1 MKIYNQLTFATGPL
15 NRKKRTGIFNDFI
28 GEHQINSE
36 HKFSVRNYGFPSIFL
51 GPSGRHEKFIYLL
64 ESPERLDIPGKIS
77 WIDQRKVG
85 EGEFHF
91 ETERIERSYVC
102 MDEDFGIG
110 GQRENPKSA
119 ERCSAFERIVRGLEG
134 ENLRVVKLETKEDWE
149 QNDSYTASR
158 SDVFVRGV
166 FKGSAEEIIRAVN
179 ILHSNEVLP
188 VAIGCDEIKLY

>member
-1 MKIYNQLTFATGPL
+1 MKTYNQLTFETGPL
-15 NRKKRTGIFNDFI
+15 NRKKRIGIFNDFMDK
-28 GEHQINSE
+28 HQINPV

-85 EGEFHF
+85 EGEFYF
-91 ETERIERSYVC
+91 ETERRERSYVC

-119 ERCSAFERIVRGLEG
+119 EECSTFEKIVRGLEG

>member
-1 MKIYNQLTFATGPL
+1 MKTYNQLTFETGPL
-15 NRKKRTGIFNDFI
+15 NRKKRIGIFNDFMDK
-28 GEHQINSE
+28 HQINPV

-51 GPSGRHEKFIYLL
+51 GSNGCHEKFIYLF

-85 EGEFHF
+85 EGEFYF
-91 ETERIERSYVC
+91 ETERRERSYVC

-134 ENLRVVKLETKEDWE
+134 ENLRVVKLETKEDYE

-166 FKGSAEEIIRAVN
+166 FKGLAEEIIRAVN

-188 VAIGCDEIKLY
+188 VAIGYDETRFY